1 MTIVDEQ
8 DLRLQISSVLD
19 AITPSEAPVR
29 ATIRKGKIIEAW
41 RSLGIVAGLAV
52 VAGIGV
58 GTPGLLHQPVRQTAR
73 PTVMVQPI
81 CPTPRYGVSEPRT
94 RLNWRR
100 WQLGS
105 CPPPGSPRVAV
116 LGLCHDNPL
125 PSRPPSW
132 RRGRVRRLDDDP

>member
-81 CPTPRYGVSEPRT
+81 CPTPRYGVSEPAH
-94 RLNWRR
+94 
-100 WQLGS
+100 
-105 CPPPGSPRVAV
+105 PPELAALATGELPAA
-116 LGLCHDNPL
+116 GLAAGGCAWLVP
-125 PSRPPSW
+125 
-132 RRGRVRRLDDDP
+132 